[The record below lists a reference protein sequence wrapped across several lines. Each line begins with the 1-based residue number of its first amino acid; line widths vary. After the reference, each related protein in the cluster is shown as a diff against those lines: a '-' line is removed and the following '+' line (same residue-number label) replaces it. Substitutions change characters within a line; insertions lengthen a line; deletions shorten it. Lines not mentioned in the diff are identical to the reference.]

1 MMSQMWALR
10 LQQNEREL
18 ASAEGNLL
26 LAGPGLKT
34 LYVTSCFNGEGKT
47 TAAVHLAT
55 GLAGQSDKRVLLVD
69 GSTRSPRLHEMF
81 GAKSSPGLTDWR
93 AENAAADDLF
103 QTTEQPKLWFLAHGD
118 GKDRGAALRQMTAL
132 AGSETVRSRFDY
144 LIFDGDSVLGSSQVS
159 LVAQAFDGVLLAVA
173 CEKTKWEV
181 VQQVREKVEQGG
193 GQVLGVILNR
203 RKYYIPR
210 LFYGRK

>member
-1 MMSQMWALR
+1 MLSQTWALR

-47 TAAVHLAT
+47 TAAVHLAM

-69 GSTRSPRLHEMF
+69 GSTRSPRLHELF
-81 GAKSSPGLTDWR
+81 GAKASPGLTDWR
-93 AENAAADDLF
+93 AESAAADDVC
-103 QTTEQPKLWFLAHGD
+103 QATEHSKLWLLPHGD
-118 GKDRGAALRQMTAL
+118 ARDRGAALEQLTAL
-132 AGSETVRSRFDY
+132 AGSETLRSRFDY

-159 LVAQAFDGVLLAVA
+159 LVARAFDGILLTVA

-181 VQQVREKVEQGG
+181 VQQVREKIEQGG

-210 LFYGRK
+210 FFYGRK